1 MEEYRKEIILEEV
14 MKEHGSDL
22 VRLAF
27 NYVKDKETAKD
38 MVQNTFIKC
47 YENLDNFRYDSSI
60 KTWLYRITINQ
71 CKDYLRSWH
80 YRKVKAKSFF
90 GSAVTSFLPSAED
103 KVIRDSESEEIKDF
117 IFSLP
122 KNYRE
127 VMFLYYYESL
137 SIREIAEV
145 TGLKVN
151 TVKTRMKRAKQRL
164 KILIEEAN
172 IYGEQV

>member
-1 MEEYRKEIILEEV
+1 MDKDRNEDKLEEI
-14 MKEHGSDL
+14 MIEHGSDL

-47 YENLDNFRYDSSI
+47 YENLDKFRYDSSI

-80 YRKVKAKSFF
+80 YRKVQTKSVFE
-90 GSAVTSFLPSAED
+90 SAVKSLLPLTEE
-103 KVIRDSESEEIKDF
+103 KVIKEAESQELRNV

-122 KNYRE
+122 KNYQE
-127 VMFLYYYESL
+127 VIYLYYYKSL
-137 SIREIAEV
+137 TINEVAEV
-145 TGLKVN
+145 TDLNLN
-151 TVKTRMKRAKQRL
+151 TVKTRLRRAKQRL
-164 KILIEEAN
+164 KILIEEAG
-172 IYGEQV
+172 IYG

>member
-1 MEEYRKEIILEEV
+1 MENGRKEDTLEEI
-14 MKEHGSDL
+14 MIEHGSDL
-22 VRLAF
+22 VRLAY

-47 YENLDNFRYDSSI
+47 YENLDEFRYDSSI

-80 YRKVKAKSFF
+80 YRKVQTKEVLDNAIKPLLL
-90 GSAVTSFLPSAED
+90 TPED
-103 KVIRDSESEEIKDF
+103 KAIRKSEQEKIKDF

-127 VMFLYYYESL
+127 VIFLYYYKSL
-137 SIREIAEV
+137 SIGEIAEV
-145 TGLKVN
+145 AELNTN
-151 TVKTRMKRAKQRL
+151 TVKTRLRRAKQKL
-164 KILIEEAN
+164 KILMEEAN
-172 IYGEQV
+172 VYG

>member
-1 MEEYRKEIILEEV
+1 MEDREKEGILERI
-14 MKEHGSDL
+14 MIEHGSDL

-27 NYVKDKETAKD
+27 SYVKDKETAKD

-47 YENLDNFRYDSSI
+47 YENLDNFRFESSI

-80 YRKVKAKSFF
+80 FRKVQARSFLE
-90 GSAVTSFLPSAED
+90 SAMGSFLPSAED
-103 KVIRDSESEEIKDF
+103 KMIKNTEDEEMKSL
-117 IFSLP
+117 IFSLS

-127 VMFLYYYESL
+127 VIILYYYKSL
-137 SIREIAEV
+137 SINEIAEV
-145 TGLKVN
+145 TELNTN
-151 TVKTRMKRAKQRL
+151 TVKTRLRRAKQRL

-172 IYGEQV
+172 AYG

>member
-1 MEEYRKEIILEEV
+1 MEDREKEEFLERIMIEN
-14 MKEHGSDL
+14 GSDL

-27 NYVKDKETAKD
+27 NYVKDLETAKD

-47 YENLDNFRYDSSI
+47 YENLESFRFESSI

-80 YRKVKAKSFF
+80 FRKVQARNFLESTIRSFF
-90 GSAVTSFLPSAED
+90 PSAED
-103 KVIRDSESEEIKDF
+103 KMIKNTEQEEMKSL

-127 VMFLYYYESL
+127 VIFLYYYKSL
-137 SIREIAEV
+137 SINEIAEL
-145 TGLKVN
+145 TQLNSN
-151 TVKTRMKRAKQRL
+151 TVKSRLRRARQRL
-164 KILIEEAN
+164 KILIEEGN
-172 IYGEQV
+172 VYG